1 MSNEFRPGE
10 YVEEAERGPREAG
23 PPFDDEDADIIL
35 RSCDGVDFRVHK
47 LFLIKAFHTFD
58 DMLRGTDEAGC
69 LDAASDQEFKDGL
82 AVVSMTE
89 SRRIL
94 DRLLR
99 LLYVVSKPDLDSLAD
114 LRAVCIALDKYCV
127 RSFPALVAD
136 ALSRA
141 TQEHPEIVF
150 AIACRCCLADI
161 AHRAAKVT
169 LRQPRQLIPVPYEDI
184 EFVRVGHYH
193 ALVLYQ
199 AECLAAART
208 ATATILSVIG
218 KNSIPGASNV
228 GSAPPRSCR
237 CRRVQRSMRQSA
249 VMIPMWVIDYFGEV
263 SNGLKDEIAGSV
275 ATKPRLH
282 ISTLES
288 ASVCDYCTLT
298 KQKFVSFTEALSRHI
313 DYEVS
318 KIKMRLQDLDK

>member
-1 MSNEFRPGE
+1 M
-10 YVEEAERGPREAG
+10 
-23 PPFDDEDADIIL
+23 
-35 RSCDGVDFRVHK
+35 
-47 LFLIKAFHTFD
+47 T
-58 DMLRGTDEAGC
+58 
-69 LDAASDQEFKDGL
+69 
-82 AVVSMTE
+82 MTE

-94 DRLLR
+94 DRILR
-99 LLYVVSKPDLDSLAD
+99 LLYVVAKPDLDNLAD

-161 AHRAAKVT
+161 AHRAATVT
-169 LRQPRQLIPVPYEDI
+169 LRQPRQLIPVPYEDV

-193 ALVLYQ
+193 ALVIYQ

-208 ATATILSVIG
+208 ATATIISVIQ
-218 KNSIPGASNV
+218 KSSLPGASNV
-228 GSAPPRSCR
+228 GTAPPRACR
-237 CRRVQRSMRQSA
+237 CRRVQRPMRQSA
-249 VMIPMWVIDYFGEV
+249 VMLPTWVIDYLGEV

-288 ASVCDYCTLT
+288 ASICDYCTNT
-298 KQKFVSFTEALSRHI
+298 KQKFVSFTEALSKHI

-318 KIKMRLQDLDK
+318 KVRPDRLSMDLSKSLMCTRR